1 MRSGRFMKCF
11 RIFPLLMAAFLVLP
25 QFLSAQYKSQ
35 EVSEADGIPVLV
47 KHLPDWESVK
57 DQARITDSLA
67 DVRAWLGQRPVL
79 DAIDLSGGAE
89 AATAMYPAGKLLL
102 LEYPTP
108 QMSSAA
114 DAVIID
120 KLTNEPSSPPI
131 LYKRIGNYNVLVFDA
146 ADSTAAEALIAKI
159 KYEKSVQWLGDD
171 PFLVGKI
178 ERYLVGTSADMLIS
192 TAIFITLGLATAVVI
207 GIFGGFVV
215 YRMREQRRTEWH
227 AFSDAGGL
235 TRLNLD
241 ELSE

>member
-1 MRSGRFMKCF
+1 
-11 RIFPLLMAAFLVLP
+11 
-25 QFLSAQYKSQ
+25 
-35 EVSEADGIPVLV
+35 
-47 KHLPDWESVK
+47 
-57 DQARITDSLA
+57 
-67 DVRAWLGQRPVL
+67 
-79 DAIDLSGGAE
+79 
-89 AATAMYPAGKLLL
+89 
-102 LEYPTP
+102 
-108 QMSSAA
+108 
-114 DAVIID
+114 
-120 KLTNEPSSPPI
+120 
-131 LYKRIGNYNVLVFDA
+131 
-146 ADSTAAEALIAKI
+146 LIAKI